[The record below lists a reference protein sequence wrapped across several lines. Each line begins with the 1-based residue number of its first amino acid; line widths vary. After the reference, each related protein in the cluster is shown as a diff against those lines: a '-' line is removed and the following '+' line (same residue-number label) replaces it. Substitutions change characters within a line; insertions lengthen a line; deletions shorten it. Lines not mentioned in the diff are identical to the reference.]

1 MKLALISVILA
12 ASPAFAADA
21 PKAEAPKVAAPK
33 AAPPKAAATKEAA
46 PKAEAKKA
54 PAAPPKDPYKT
65 DDERAIYTIG
75 FLMGRNVAA
84 FNMTPAEAKI
94 IQAGLGDAILAAQPK
109 CDVRFYQPRV
119 SELLSKRMEAGAAK
133 EKEKGRAFTEKFV
146 KDMKPQ
152 AIQGGGWYLETQA
165 GAGPMPLKTETIKA
179 HYRGTTTDGVEFD
192 SSYSRGAPTEF
203 ALNGVIACWTN
214 GISMMKVGG
223 KAKLVCPSD
232 VAYGDP
238 GRPGI
243 KPGATLVFE
252 VELVEIVK
260 PEAPKK

>member
-1 MKLALISVILA
+1 MKLTLLSLLLA
-12 ASPAFAADA
+12 AAPAFAADA
-21 PKAEAPKVAAPK
+21 PKAGAPKAAAPK
-33 AAPPKAAATKEAA
+33 ASVAAS
-46 PKAEAKKA
+46 
-54 PAAPPKDPYKT
+54 KDPFKT

-75 FLMGRNVAA
+75 FLMGRNVAS

-94 IQAGLGDAILAAQPK
+94 IQAGLGDAILSKQPQV
-109 CDVRFYQPRV
+109 DVRFYQPRV
-119 SELLSKRMEAGAAK
+119 NELLAKRMEGAAAK

-146 KDMKPQ
+146 KESKPQ
-152 AIQGGGWYLETQA
+152 AIAGGGWYLETKA
-165 GAGPMPLKTETIKA
+165 GAGPMPLKTDTIKA
-179 HYRGTTTDGVEFD
+179 HYRGTTTEGVEFD
-192 SSYSRGAPTEF
+192 SSYTRGAPTEF
-203 ALNGVIACWTN
+203 ALNGVIPCWTN

-243 KPGATLVFE
+243 KPGATLIFE

>member
-1 MKLALISVILA
+1 MKLALICLLIAAAPALA
-12 ASPAFAADA
+12 ADAPKADA
-21 PKAEAPKVAAPK
+21 PKAEAPK
-33 AAPPKAAATKEAA
+33 
-46 PKAEAKKA
+46 AEAKKA
-54 PAAPPKDPYKT
+54 APKDPYKT

-84 FNMTPAEAKI
+84 FKMTPAEVKV
-94 IQAGLGDAILAAQPK
+94 IQAGLGDAILGAPPK
-109 CDVRFYQPRV
+109 IDVRFYQPRV
-119 SELLSKRMEAGAAK
+119 NELLTKRMESAASA
-133 EKEKGRAFTEKFV
+133 EKAKGRAFTEKFV
-146 KDMKPQ
+146 KEFKPQ
-152 AIQGGGWYLETQA
+152 AIPGGGWYLEMKA
-165 GAGPMPLKTETIKA
+165 GAGPVPGKTATIKA
-179 HYRGTTTDGVEFD
+179 HYRGTTVDGTEFD
-192 SSYSRGAPTEF
+192 SSYSRGEPTEF
-203 ALNGVIACWTN
+203 GLDGVIACWTN

-260 PEAPKK
+260 P

>member
-1 MKLALISVILA
+1 MKLALISLILA
-12 ASPAFAADA
+12 ASPVFAADA
-21 PKAEAPKVAAPK
+21 PKAAAAKAAAKK
-33 AAPPKAAATKEAA
+33 AAPAAA
-46 PKAEAKKA
+46 
-54 PAAPPKDPYKT
+54 KDPFKT

-75 FLMGRNVAA
+75 FLMGRNLSP
-84 FNMTPAEAKI
+84 FNMTPAETKI
-94 IQAGLGDAILAAQPK
+94 VQTGIADSILNKQPQV
-109 CDVRFYQPRV
+109 DVRFYQPRV
-119 SELLSKRMEAGAAK
+119 NEILSKRLEAANTRLEAAAASAAAP
-133 EKEKGRAFTEKFV
+133 EKEKGRIFTENWV
-146 KDMKPQ
+146 KENKPQ
-152 AIQGGGWYLETQA
+152 AIPGGGWYLETKA
-165 GAGPMPLKTETIKA
+165 GTGPMPSKTETIKA

-192 SSYSRGAPTEF
+192 SSYTRGAPTEF

-214 GISMMKVGG
+214 GITMMKVGG

-232 VAYGDP
+232 VAYKDP

>member
-1 MKLALISVILA
+1 MKLALISVLLA
-12 ASPAFAADA
+12 AAPVFAADAPKADA
-21 PKAEAPKVAAPK
+21 PKAEAPKAAAPK
-33 AAPPKAAATKEAA
+33 TAA

-54 PAAPPKDPYKT
+54 GSAAVSKDPYKT
-65 DDERAIYTIG
+65 DDERSIYTIG

-84 FNMTPAEAKI
+84 FNMTPAEVKI
-94 IQAGLGDAILAAQPK
+94 IQAGLGDAILAKQPQV
-109 CDVRFYQPRV
+109 DVRFYQPRV
-119 SELLSKRMEAGAAK
+119 NEMLSKRMESAA
-133 EKEKGRAFTEKFV
+133 EKEKARGRAFTEKFV
-146 KDMKPQ
+146 AESKPQ
-152 AIQGGGWYLETQA
+152 AIPGGGWYLETKA
-165 GAGPMPLKTETIKA
+165 GNGPIPSKTDTIKA

-192 SSYSRGAPTEF
+192 SSYKRGEPTEF
-203 ALNGVIACWTN
+203 ALNGVIPCWTN